1 MSEPRRLRDDA
12 PDDVRALLRAVPA
25 SRSMSAAEADRSR
38 ARLARAV
45 AVAAVAGGVSW
56 FSGAAFG
63 AGLGVVV
70 GVASLF
76 APPWFAADPP
86 APAAVPSNVAV
97 APTGILAPPRAQD
110 TSAPEPSAAPVRAAS
125 PAMAGASSGA
135 PTAAPSS
142 SVDVLAE
149 EAALLD
155 RARAALG
162 SPAEAL
168 RITEE
173 HAARFPRGKL
183 GMERE
188 MIAIE
193 ALRRLGRGA
202 ESRARAESLLARAK
216 GSLYEDRLRKMLEAR

>member
-12 PDDVRALLRAVPA
+12 SDDVRALLRAVPP
-25 SRSMSAAEADRSR
+25 SRSMSAAEVDRSR
-38 ARLARAV
+38 ARLAGAV
-45 AVAAVAGGVSW
+45 TAAAVAGGLSW

-76 APPWFAADPP
+76 APPWFAQEPP
-86 APAAVPSNVAV
+86 APSAVPASVAV
-97 APTGILAPPRAQD
+97 APPSTLAPAPAQA
-110 TSAPEPSAAPVRAAS
+110 TSTPEPSVSPVRA
-125 PAMAGASSGA
+125 PTPGIVGASTGA
-135 PTAAPSS
+135 PSAAPSS
-142 SVDVLAE
+142 SVDALAE

-162 SPAEAL
+162 TPASAL

-173 HAARFPRGKL
+173 HASRFPRGKL

-216 GSLYEDRLRKMLEAR
+216 GSLYEDRLRKMLEAQ